1 MNGKKKFLLRAGL
14 VSVALLTVGGVGA
27 YWLGVHGDGARSPGS
42 DAMEVSAE
50 DLSPADPY
58 ETLAHIAPIQ
68 TGGGLNPQGE
78 ALVGI
83 AVTLEEGW
91 KTYWHLP
98 WESGLPPL
106 LDWSDSANL
115 REARAVWPAPTR
127 FEDEGGMYLG
137 YEDELILP
145 IVLRAADAG
154 QALEAELLLRYAVCK
169 HICIPLE
176 ERLRWRVPP
185 EGAADASA
193 AEEETV
199 LREALEKQPLESSP
213 KARFLEARLVGAD
226 GDSPSLEARLSLG
239 EPLREHFL
247 LAESPP
253 PHFFGRERLLE
264 SKVTGAETEA
274 RFALPI
280 LSEEALASLQRN
292 GARLLFRN
300 GDTAITAS
308 LPIRQ
313 E

>member
-1 MNGKKKFLLRAGL
+1 MNNKKKFLLRAGL
-14 VSVALLTVGGVGA
+14 VSVALLTVGGG
-27 YWLGVHGDGARSPGS
+27 YWLGIYGSSATSSGS
-42 DAMEVSAE
+42 DAMEAPAGDLASA
-50 DLSPADPY
+50 DSY
-58 ETLAHIAPIQ
+58 ENLARIAPIQ
-68 TGGGLNPQGE
+68 EGGGLSAEGE

-83 AVTLEEGW
+83 AITLEEGW

-115 REARAVWPAPTR
+115 REARAVWPTPTR
-127 FEDEGGMYLG
+127 FEDAGGMYLG

-145 IVLRAADAG
+145 IALRAADAG

-176 ERLRWRVPP
+176 ERLRWHVPSG

-193 AEEETV
+193 GETV
-199 LREALEKQPLESSP
+199 LREALKKQPLESSP
-213 KARFLEARLVGAD
+213 KARFVEARLVGAG
-226 GDSPSLEARLSLG
+226 GDSPSLEARVLLG

-247 LAESPP
+247 LAENPP
-253 PHFFGRERLLE
+253 PHFFGRERLLD
-264 SKVTGAETEA
+264 SRSIGGETEA

-280 LSEEALASLQRN
+280 LSEEALTSLQRE